1 LTKASVNVD
10 PARCPLCGG
19 ENACAMACDEPQAQR
34 GACWCTAMRF
44 SPDLLARVPPE
55 LRHKACICATCAQA
69 ADQAGRGG

>member
-1 LTKASVNVD
+1 
-10 PARCPLCGG
+10 
-19 ENACAMACDEPQAQR
+19 MACDEPQARR